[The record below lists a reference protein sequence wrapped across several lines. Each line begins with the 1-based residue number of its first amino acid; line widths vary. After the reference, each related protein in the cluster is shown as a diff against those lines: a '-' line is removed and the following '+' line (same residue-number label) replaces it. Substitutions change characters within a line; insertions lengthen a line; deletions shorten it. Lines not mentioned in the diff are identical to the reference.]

1 MSYTLIGTIRQARVR
16 VEARKLQRAQALVDA
31 ALHRIDHALG
41 AGHERGRPKPTL
53 RLVRGQIAEA
63 GFAVVESDFSR
74 AAAMLDKAIREL
86 ENPSKN
92 ELRQVGLRR
101 WITLS

>member
-16 VEARKLQRAQALVDA
+16 VEARKLQRAQALIDA

-41 AGHERGRPKPTL
+41 ARHEEAAQNPLYGSSAER
-53 RLVRGQIAEA
+53 IAEA

-86 ENPSKN
+86 ENPSKK
-92 ELRQVGLRR
+92 
-101 WITLS
+101 